1 VDTVQVKDTDFELV
15 RPNLPFISTG
25 RNSEEL
31 GRDGLLEPPSG
42 PISPGSPAMSTYSF
56 RSGAGL
62 SDSPSRNSPRTD
74 PPLSPLKIA
83 QENEHSIDAHRQ
95 RELRWVSLMASVL
108 PVQARKTKKIK
119 KMLLE
124 GVPASVRYL
133 VWSHVTNGKG
143 RTVAG
148 VYAQLCS
155 RGHVAASERIEA
167 DVFQSFKEHPQLQG
181 RESPVLTVLQAYLNM
196 VPDIRYNIGMV

>member
-1 VDTVQVKDTDFELV
+1 
-15 RPNLPFISTG
+15 
-25 RNSEEL
+25 
-31 GRDGLLEPPSG
+31 
-42 PISPGSPAMSTYSF
+42 
-56 RSGAGL
+56 
-62 SDSPSRNSPRTD
+62 
-74 PPLSPLKIA
+74 
-83 QENEHSIDAHRQ
+83 
-95 RELRWVSLMASVL
+95 MASVL

-133 VWSHVTNGKG
+133 VWSHVTNGKE

-155 RGHVAASERIEA
+155 RGRVAASERIEV
-167 DVFQSFKEHPQLQG
+167 DVFQSFSEHPQLQG